1 MWTHLVGAG
10 VTGEGRPRSLGHPSP
25 TITGKG
31 TAYLLASPSAWRADH
46 DVLTTGEAVRL
57 PVRDAAAV
65 QGFPADHPW
74 QGNTAERY
82 QQVGN
87 AVPPP
92 LAEAI
97 LRAATRRTA

>member
-1 MWTHLVGAG
+1 MWTHIVGAG
-10 VTGEGRPRSLGHPSP
+10 VTGEGRPRPADHPAP

-31 TAYLLASPSAWRADH
+31 TAYLLAGADRWRAGRN
-46 DVLTTGEAVRL
+46 VLTTGEAVRL
-57 PVRDAAAV
+57 APAEAAAV

-74 QGNTAERY
+74 QGNRAAIY

-97 LRAATRRTA
+97 LRAATRRQP